1 VPNNKGQ
8 SAPCRTRS
16 VSSSVSHSTQQSND
30 RAKKIQEQNRIRA
43 PKFRIQKVEE
53 VSSLTS
59 RTQEVARVHRELS
72 TCVTDLF
79 IEVCELKMQ
88 ILQQFGCNCRLI
100 QNYLAHIT
108 SKQYVEALI
117 MEVRPG
123 SCYMQGHCGDN
134 LRLFNVH

>member
-1 VPNNKGQ
+1 
-8 SAPCRTRS
+8 
-16 VSSSVSHSTQQSND
+16 
-30 RAKKIQEQNRIRA
+30 
-43 PKFRIQKVEE
+43 
-53 VSSLTS
+53 
-59 RTQEVARVHRELS
+59 
-72 TCVTDLF
+72 
-79 IEVCELKMQ
+79 MQ

-108 SKQYVEALI
+108 SKQYVEGLI